1 MCPIG
6 YYTNMRR
13 SKDPKWLRYEM
24 VRYAREH
31 GVKPTARAFHT
42 TPKTVRKWLS
52 RWEPGSMRGLEDRRK
67 GPNSKRSKIDP
78 KQREKAIKLKR
89 KLKSW
94 GAERI
99 RREFDLTIS
108 EKAIRKI
115 WKEEGLLRKKRRKH
129 KTKNDLRKMKAR
141 WRLFE
146 QIDIDTKHLYD
157 IPEYFIQM
165 KRHKLPKY
173 QYTAR
178 DVVSGLQFLG
188 YASECTLTY
197 ATLFAE
203 TIIDHLKACGV
214 NLDGSR
220 IQTDNGIEFI
230 GSWSAK
236 EPSLFTKTVQAEKGL
251 IHDTI
256 PPGAHTYQAD
266 VETVHRIVE
275 DEFLEVEQFTSTQD
289 FIDKAT
295 AYVIWFNVART
306 NSYKGYKTPWEIIRQ
321 RDKTISPKIAILPA
335 LFLDKIIKL
344 QLDKPNAR
352 GYLHVQ
358 YPSFDIPMGH
368 FFITPLRH

>member
-1 MCPIG
+1 LYSTKKTNARDGDMCPIG

-358 YPSFDIPMGH
+358 YP
-368 FFITPLRH
+368 

>member
-6 YYTNMRR
+6 YYTIMRQ
-13 SKDPKWLRYEM
+13 SKDPKLFRYEM

-31 GVKPTARAFHT
+31 GVKPAARAFNT

-52 RWEPGSMRGLEDRRK
+52 RWEPGSLRGLEDRRK

-78 KQREKAIKLKR
+78 KQKAKAIELKK

-115 WKEEGLLRKKRRKH
+115 WREGKLLKRKRRKH
-129 KTKNDLRKMKAR
+129 KTKNDLRAVKAQ

-157 IPEYFIQM
+157 IPEYWPQM
-165 KRHKLPKY
+165 KRYNLPKY

-188 YASECTLTY
+188 YASECTLTC
-197 ATLFAE
+197 ATLFASI
-203 TIIDHLKACGV
+203 IIDHLKACGV

-220 IQTDNGIEFI
+220 IQTDNGTEFV

-236 EPSLFTKTVQAEKGL
+236 EPSIFTKTVEAEKGL
-251 IHDTI
+251 THHTI

-266 VETVHRIVE
+266 VETVHRLIE
-275 DEFLEVEQFTSTQD
+275 DEFFEVEQFKSTQM
-289 FIDKAT
+289 FFDKIT
-295 AYVIWFNVART
+295 AYSIWFNVART
-306 NSYKGYKTPWEIIRQ
+306 NSYKGYKTPWEIIQQ
-321 RDKTISPKIAILPA
+321 RNKNISPKVAILPA
-335 LFLDKIIKL
+335 LFLDKIFKL
-344 QLDKPNAR
+344 LLVKTNAR
-352 GYLHVQ
+352 GYLYVQ
-358 YPSFDIPMGH
+358 YP
-368 FFITPLRH
+368 